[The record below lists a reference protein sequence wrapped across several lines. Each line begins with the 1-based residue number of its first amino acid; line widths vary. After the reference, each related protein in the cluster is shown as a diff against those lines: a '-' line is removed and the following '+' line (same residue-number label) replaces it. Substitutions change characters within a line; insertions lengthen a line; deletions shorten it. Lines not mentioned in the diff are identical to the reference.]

1 MSEMEE
7 CEIIECARIN
17 LTTCKLLP
25 PPVNSS
31 NMYLSSDELDNLYD
45 DDGCF
50 YTEMLRKTYRY
61 ETYMKFSLC
70 MGILTIGKE
79 KFHSIFQKVD
89 KVNTWGIIERK

>member
-79 KFHSIFQKVD
+79 NSHSIFQKVD
-89 KVNTWGIIERK
+89 KVNTWGIIARK